1 MGVSEQQP
9 NRYEVTALLLA
20 ICLAQ
25 TAKSMSVTC
34 GRYTTKTIKIGASTV
49 SVFKTQRQTKRCT
62 ALYKVDDDCPQM
74 KMYCGRFFVPNK
86 DDFRCRRGD
95 KFLVKAK
102 GAKPKVYC
110 NTNKPMKDFPALSTG
125 ALKVWYTAKQS
136 KTFPN
141 KGVTCKVMCDL

>member
-1 MGVSEQQP
+1 MGSANSSQTDMKF
-9 NRYEVTALLLA
+9 TALLLA

-62 ALYKVDDDCPQM
+62 ALYKVDDD
-74 KMYCGRFFVPNK
+74 
-86 DDFRCRRGD
+86 FRCRRGD

-136 KTFPN
+136 KTYPN